1 MKVSV
6 SFLKSKTSR
15 INTIKQ
21 IDQTNCDF
29 LHVDIMDGQF
39 VLEKTD
45 NIYEDLKNT
54 SKKLDIHFF
63 FINQKFFFFFFLY
76 KI

>member
-29 LHVDIMDGQF
+29 LHVDIMDGNF
-39 VLEKTD
+39 VEQ
-45 NIYEDLKNT
+45 KNF
-54 SKKLDIHFF
+54 SLIFM
-63 FINQKFFFFFFLY
+63 